1 MSAPN
6 TVTKQRFAT
15 GNESGEQ
22 PSNEFRAYK
31 RSPELGN
38 SRWYKGFLYSVMAGS
53 SDTNGVFNL
62 AVAKMKPGT
71 EPPPHVHTR
80 EDEFLYV
87 LSGELR
93 AYSDGNVFSLTAGE
107 CIFLSRRKPHAWLI
121 TSDEAKLILVV
132 TPGGFLD
139 ALNKLSTQAGQMDL
153 PASPDTVTYAT
164 ADLAETI
171 EVFQQY
177 GIRLLTPDEIRVEM
191 PQFPL

>member
-62 AVAKMKPGT
+62 AVAKMRPGT

-107 CIFLSRRKPHAWLI
+107 CIFLPRRKPHAWLI
-121 TSDEAKLILVV
+121 TSDEVKVILVA
-132 TPGGFLD
+132 TPGGFYN
-139 ALNKLSTQAGQMDL
+139 AFKQMSVPSERMDL
-153 PASPDTVTYAT
+153 PASQDTETYAT
-164 ADLAETI
+164 ADLTETI
-171 EVFQQY
+171 KVFEQY
-177 GIRLLTPDEIRVEM
+177 GIRLLTPDEIRAEM